1 MKERSM
7 SNDNGTR
14 VAIVTG
20 GSRGIGRAIVRRL
33 AAKGY
38 AIVVGYA
45 GNADEAAAAVKE
57 ATAAGAEAF
66 AHQADVADETAI
78 AGMFAAAEA
87 RFGGVDAVLNLAGA
101 LYLSPVAEL
110 DLDRMDALHRTN
122 IRGAFVVARE
132 SARRVRPGGSI
143 TLFSTSVVG
152 SYHPA
157 YAAYAAS
164 KGAVEAL
171 TKVLAREMGGR
182 DVNVNAVAP
191 GPTATELFFDGK
203 TDEEI
208 ARLSQANPFGRL
220 GEPRE
225 IAELAAFLASPEGH
239 WVNGQ
244 VVKANGGMVL

>member
-1 MKERSM
+1 MGI
-7 SNDNGTR
+7 DNGTR
-14 VAIVTG
+14 VAVVAG

-33 AAKGY
+33 ADQGY
-38 AIVVGYA
+38 AVVVGYA
-45 GNADEAAAAVKE
+45 GNAAEADAAVKE
-57 ATAAGAEAF
+57 ATAAGAQAI
-66 AHQADVADETAI
+66 AYQADIADETAV
-78 AGMFAAAEA
+78 AGMFDAAEA

-110 DLDRMDALHRTN
+110 DLDRLDALHRVN

-132 SARRVRPGGSI
+132 AARRVRQGGSI

-152 SYHPA
+152 SYHPS

-220 GEPRE
+220 GEPHE
-225 IAELAAFLASPEGH
+225 IAELAAFLSSAAGH